1 MAESLA
7 PTLVDFFSNIFGD
20 GAFSSYVII
29 FLISL
34 LPILELRGG
43 LIAAYILHVPL
54 IPAMIVCY
62 IGNMLPI
69 PFLLMF
75 IKKIFEWMRKHHI
88 LVKLIDWIENR
99 GKKKADEMKE
109 KKSSLEEWALMAFV
123 AIPLPG
129 TGGWTGSL
137 VAALLNLDNKKAFK
151 VIAVGVAV
159 AGIIVAALS
168 YGLFDLI
175 VGLFK

>member
-1 MAESLA
+1 MSETLA
-7 PTLVDFFSNIFGD
+7 NAIVGFFGTDGGTLGNYLIIFG
-20 GAFSSYVII
+20 
-29 FLISL
+29 ISL

-43 LIAAYILHVPL
+43 LIAAYLLGLPL
-54 IPAMIVCY
+54 IPSMIVCY
-62 IGNMLPI
+62 IGNMI
-69 PFLLMF
+69 PVPFILIF
-75 IKKIFEWMRKHHI
+75 IKKILNFMGRFKIFEK
-88 LVKLIDWIENR
+88 LVNWVQHR
-99 GKKKADEMKE
+99 GEKKADEMK
-109 KKSSLEEWALMAFV
+109 KRQSKFEEWGLMAFV

-137 VAALLNLDNKKAFK
+137 VAALLDMDNKKAFK

-168 YGLFDLI
+168 YGLVDVI

>member
-1 MAESLA
+1 MAETLA
-7 PTLVDFFSNIFGD
+7 PQLVEFFTNIFGD
-20 GAFSSYVII
+20 GMVSNYVII

-43 LIAAYILHVPL
+43 LIAAYALHVPL

-69 PFLLMF
+69 PFILIF
-75 IKKIFEWMRKHHI
+75 IKKIFEWMRKHNI
-88 LVKLIDWIENR
+88 LVKFVDWVEAH
-99 GKKKADEMKE
+99 GQKKAEEMKQ
-109 KKSSLEEWALMAFV
+109 KQSKFEEWGLMAFV

-137 VAALLNLDNKKAFK
+137 IAALLGMDTKKAFK

-159 AGIIVAALS
+159 AGIIVASLS

-175 VGLFK
+175 IGLFK

>member
-7 PTLVDFFSNIFGD
+7 NSIVNIFGTD
-20 GAFSSYVII
+20 GGAFGHYVLV
-29 FLISL
+29 FCISL

-43 LIAAYILHVPL
+43 LIAAYILGLPL
-54 IPAMIVCY
+54 IPSMIVCY

-69 PFLLMF
+69 PLLLMF
-75 IKKIFEWMRKHHI
+75 VKKFLNWLGKFKIFKGF
-88 LVKLIDWIENR
+88 VNWIQHR
-99 GKKKADEMKE
+99 GEKKAQEMKE
-109 KKSSLEEWALMAFV
+109 KQSRFEEWGLMAFV

-137 VAALLNLDNKKAFK
+137 VAAILNMDNKKAFK
-151 VIAVGVAV
+151 VIAVGVAI

-168 YGLFDLI
+168 YGLVDVI
-175 VGLFK
+175 IGLFK

>member
-7 PTLVDFFSNIFGD
+7 NAIVNIFGTD
-20 GAFSSYVII
+20 GGTFGHYLLV
-29 FLISL
+29 FFISM

-43 LIAAYILHVPL
+43 LVAAYILDLPL
-54 IPAMIVCY
+54 IPSMIVCF

-75 IKKIFEWMRKHHI
+75 VKKLLHWLGKF
-88 LVKLIDWIENR
+88 KLFKPFINWLENR
-99 GKKKADEMKE
+99 GQKKAQEMKKKEE
-109 KKSSLEEWALMAFV
+109 RWEEWGLMAFV

-137 VAALLNLDNKKAFK
+137 VAAFLNMDNKKAFK

-159 AGIIVAALS
+159 AGVIVAALS
-168 YGLFDLI
+168 YGLVDVI

>member
-7 PTLVDFFSNIFGD
+7 STLVNFFGTD
-20 GAFSSYVII
+20 GGTFVNY
-29 FLISL
+29 LIVFFISC

-43 LIAAYILHVPL
+43 LIAAYILHLPL

-75 IKKIFEWMRKHHI
+75 VKKLLHWLGNFKIFKGF
-88 LVKLIDWIENR
+88 IDWLENR
-99 GKKKADEMKE
+99 GQQKADEMKQKE
-109 KKSSLEEWALMAFV
+109 SKWKEWGLMAFV

-137 VAALLNLDNKKAFK
+137 VAAFLNMDNKKAFK
-151 VIAVGVAV
+151 VIAVGVAI

-168 YGLFDLI
+168 YGLVDVI

>member
-7 PTLVDFFSNIFGD
+7 NTLVGFFGTD
-20 GAFSSYVII
+20 GGTFVNY
-29 FLISL
+29 LIVFFISC

-43 LIAAYILHVPL
+43 LVAAYLLHLPL

-69 PFLLMF
+69 PFLLIF
-75 IKKIFEWMRKHHI
+75 VKKLLHWFGKFKIFKGF
-88 LVKLIDWIENR
+88 VDWLENR
-99 GKKKADEMKE
+99 GQQKADEMKQKE
-109 KKSSLEEWALMAFV
+109 SKWKEWGLMAFV

-137 VAALLNLDNKKAFK
+137 VAAFLNMDNKKAFK
-151 VIAVGVAV
+151 VIAVGVAI

-168 YGLFDLI
+168 YGLVDVI

>member
-7 PTLVDFFSNIFGD
+7 SNLVEFFGTD
-20 GAFSSYVII
+20 GGTFVNY
-29 FLISL
+29 LIVFFISM

-43 LIAAYILHVPL
+43 LVAAFLLHLPL

-75 IKKIFEWMRKHHI
+75 VKKVLHWLGKF
-88 LVKLIDWIENR
+88 KLFKPFINWLENR
-99 GKKKADEMKE
+99 GQQKAKEMKE
-109 KKSSLEEWALMAFV
+109 KEEKWEEWGLMAFV

-137 VAALLNLDNKKAFK
+137 VAAFLNLDN
-151 VIAVGVAV
+151 
-159 AGIIVAALS
+159 
-168 YGLFDLI
+168 
-175 VGLFK
+175 